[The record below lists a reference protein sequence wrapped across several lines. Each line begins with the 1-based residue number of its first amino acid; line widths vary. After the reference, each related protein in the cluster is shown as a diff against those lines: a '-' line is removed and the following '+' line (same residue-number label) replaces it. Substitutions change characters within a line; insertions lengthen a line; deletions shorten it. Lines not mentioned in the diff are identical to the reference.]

1 MVSFAGGSIA
11 PCYGGRRILS
21 DEGWRSDK
29 TTMAVR
35 CRAAIGVKNKIARRR
50 SWLCDRG
57 RVRSK
62 ARTRSCHV
70 EEQIEVDRRRGRR
83 SHRRSAHP
91 GHGPGTLPSSVMM
104 AAATT
109 PVRTSTA
116 VHHKL
121 SGVSRR
127 ARVATVSHK
136 KTVKA
141 VKHKKGKKH
150 HKKSKKA

>member
-1 MVSFAGGSIA
+1 M
-11 PCYGGRRILS
+11 L
-21 DEGWRSDK
+21 
-29 TTMAVR
+29 
-35 CRAAIGVKNKIARRR
+35 KNKSKWIAAAAVAVIAG
-50 SWLCDRG
+50 LPTLG
-57 RVRSK
+57 M
-62 ARTRSCHV
+62 AR
-70 EEQIEVDRRRGRR
+70 
-83 SHRRSAHP
+83 AHYT
-91 GHGPGTLPSSVMM
+91 GTLPSSVMM